1 MTDKTT
7 DTTKNR
13 RTFDPAFKL
22 QVARMVREQGVSVSQ
37 VCREMKLTES
47 VVRRWVHQLDDESAG
62 RPGIGKPLT
71 AEQQRIR
78 ELEAE
83 VRRLKSDNELLKS
96 FGLLRTGNK
105 VIHDVVTEL
114 AKQAPIKQVCQALD
128 ISRSGYYAARR
139 RVNTPKPICRGQR
152 ACSGGFS
159 CQWSHLWQSSFECSP
174 ACPVAMMLDVIAVVP

>member
-62 RPGIGKPLT
+62 RPIGKPLT

-139 RVNTPKPICRGQR
+139 ESIHPNLFAGT
-152 ACSGGFS
+152 ACMLRRFS

-174 ACPVAMMLDVIAVVP
+174 ACPGP